1 MEQITLKL
9 NDTLYN
15 PLLILETF
23 NNIKLPKWL
32 GRDML
37 SDLLIASRVIPKM
50 EIPNEPTPV
59 LAHSLIDCDYLEKFT
74 FKYVRADCT

>member
-1 MEQITLKL
+1 MEQIILKL

-32 GRDML
+32 GRAML

-50 EIPNEPTPV
+50 ETPKCTHPNSVPLTNR
-59 LAHSLIDCDYLEKFT
+59 LRLLSKSFN
-74 FKYVRADCT
+74 YVRDDCI

>member
-23 NNIKLPKWL
+23 KNIKLPKCL
-32 GRDML
+32 GSAML
-37 SDLLIASRVIPKM
+37 SHLLIAGRVIPKM
-50 EIPNEPTPV
+50 ETPNEPIPI
-59 LAHSLIDCDYLEKFT
+59 LAHSVTDCDYSEKVSFQI
-74 FKYVRADCT
+74 CEG

>member
-23 NNIKLPKWL
+23 KNIKLPKCL
-32 GRDML
+32 GSAML
-37 SDLLIASRVIPKM
+37 SHLLIAGRVIPKM
-50 EIPNEPTPV
+50 ETPNEPILI
-59 LAHSLIDCDYLEKFT
+59 LAHSVTDRDYSEKVSFQI
-74 FKYVRADCT
+74 CEG

>member
-9 NDTLYN
+9 NDILYN
-15 PLLILETF
+15 PVLILGTF

-59 LAHSLIDCDYLEKFT
+59 LAHSLIYCDCLEKVHFQI
-74 FKYVRADCT
+74 CES

>member
-32 GRDML
+32 GRAML
-37 SDLLIASRVIPKM
+37 SDLLIAGRVVPKV
-50 EIPNEPTPV
+50 ETPNEPTPV
-59 LAHSLIDCDYLEKFT
+59 LAHSLTDCDSSEKVHFQNL
-74 FKYVRADCT
+74 RADCI